1 MVKLFC
7 DRCGAEIVDK
17 YYTFSFVE
25 NRLFGEEEK
34 ASYSTT
40 YSHTKKTAY
49 KELCSEP
56 MYCSSCKDKTLI
68 FLAWGGKSEE

>member
-17 YYTFSFVE
+17 YYTLSFME

-49 KELCSEP
+49 QELCSEP
-56 MYCSSCKDKTLI
+56 MYCGNCKDRTLD
-68 FLAWGGKSEE
+68 FLILGGRSEK

>member
-7 DRCGAEIVDK
+7 DRCGAEIVDR
-17 YYTFSFVE
+17 YYTFSFME
-25 NRLFGEEEK
+25 NSLLGEEEK

-49 KELCSEP
+49 KELCSVP
-56 MYCSSCKDKTLI
+56 MYCSNCKDRTLD
-68 FLAWGGKSEE
+68 FLILGGRSEK